1 MQGMLWG
8 GGGYRRYHGIQ
19 IGTSVDN
26 CLITARAISVP
37 LGSALSALFAHND
50 GETMQSTLAKSG
62 GPGVQVSVMVAAELQ
77 DSLLV
82 VMHDLHRLEGL
93 LSHAT
98 DNLLVRFG
106 EANDTLTEAV
116 VGDSPEL
123 AAVRTA
129 LRAAVT
135 ELQFQDMASQLIWH
149 TTKVLQGCAFRLAAE
164 AMGEDEEGE
173 QAAPFT
179 DMAPDRPNPV
189 TQSEMEAG
197 SIDLF

>member
-1 MQGMLWG
+1 
-8 GGGYRRYHGIQ
+8 
-19 IGTSVDN
+19 
-26 CLITARAISVP
+26 
-37 LGSALSALFAHND
+37 
-50 GETMQSTLAKSG
+50 MQSTLAKSG

-98 DNLLVRFG
+98 DNLLMRFG

-173 QAAPFT
+173 QAAPFV

-197 SIDLF
+197 SSDLF